1 MQLSRSFAAAA
12 VAAVVVGGTI
22 AAVTVPEGSP
32 GIGTSTPPLA
42 PSEWRGLV
50 GAQRTTISLGQRVIV
65 LLAAPSLADHVR
77 LAGGSAT
84 DVQERRWTSAVLA
97 GQEQFLAKIASKG
110 VIARP
115 ALRFTRVVNG
125 FSAIADPRAVAL
137 LERSPDVRGVF
148 PVRAAYPAALSETA
162 ATGSA
167 LPSGLVGYRGRGVTV
182 ALLDT
187 AVDPAS
193 PFLHGRVLPGFDLV
207 DGGAAARYDQR
218 PGGGRLET
226 HGTETAGI
234 VAGLGAPGRPQGL
247 ASEVTVLP
255 IRVAGWQR
263 DLSGRWAQYART
275 DQVIAGLE
283 RAVDPNRDGD
293 AHDAAR
299 ISLVPLAEPFAAFA
313 DGPLADASSGAAD
326 ARLARRRPGGK
337 RRARRSQPSGASP
350 GRAEHRPRSPSA
362 RPICAPRRS
371 RVGSHPRGAAR
382 AALPPARA
390 AHVDCADAG
399 VDVRLVRSPARR
411 HERSSTRKARAGSR
425 AAQSSSRRRHRRG
438 RWSGWRAAR
447 ERPPCCSAATS
458 FQSGTSTAPR
468 SVRCRFCLGASGA
481 RLGCSSRDGSAG
493 GRHG

>member
-326 ARLARRRPGGK
+326 LDSLVVVPAGNDGPGGP
-337 RRARRSQPSGASP
+337 AFGSVAGPGGAP
-350 GRAEHRPRSPSA
+350 AA
-362 RPICAPRRS
+362 IT
-371 RVGSHPRGAAR
+371 VGAADLAPPVAR
-382 AALPPARA
+382 VSASIRTGLRTLLYRPLPLLTSTVPTRESTL
-390 AHVDCADAG
+390 
-399 VDVRLVRSPARR
+399 RLVAVAARR

-447 ERPPCCSAATS
+447 ERPPCCSAAPS
-458 FQSGTSTAPR
+458 FQWGSSTAPR
-468 SVRCRFCLGASGA
+468 SVRCRFSR
-481 RLGCSSRDGSAG
+481 RLRGSPRMFVA
-493 GRHG
+493 